1 MVAVKD
7 FSRTNGSIPVIVV
20 AGDEASGLANII
32 GQYLEQLLGDSVE
45 KRADASSLRG
55 RLGLH
60 AREGDV
66 AVTIMF
72 EGDNIAIEEGL
83 QNPDAVIGG
92 DIEFLMHVMAGR
104 ANPAWEMLS
113 RNMTIGARVRRPMF
127 AYQAYRLMRL
137 PGVHVWNGVP
147 RPPAGLLASAAALLV
162 VAAAVWY
169 VWRRA
174 AGGSDA

>member
-1 MVAVKD
+1 MVAVMD
-7 FSRTNGSIPVIVV
+7 SSRTNGSISVSVV

-32 GQYLEQLLGDSVE
+32 GQYLEQLLGDSAE

-55 RLGLH
+55 RLGMR

-66 AVTIMF
+66 AVTIVF
-72 EGDNIAIEEGL
+72 EGENIAIEEGL
-83 QNPDAVIGG
+83 QDPDAVIGG
-92 DIEFLMHVMAGR
+92 ELEFLMHMMAGK

-113 RNMTIGARVRRPMF
+113 RKMTLSANVRRPMF

-147 RPPAGLLASAAALLV
+147 RPPAGLLASAVALLV
-162 VAAAVWY
+162 VAVVIRY
-169 VWRRA
+169 VRRRA
-174 AGGSDA
+174 TGGSDA

>member
-1 MVAVKD
+1 MVAVND
-7 FSRTNGSIPVIVV
+7 FARTNGSIPVIVV

-32 GQYLEQLLGDSVE
+32 GQYLEQLLGDSAE
-45 KRADASSLRG
+45 KRADASSLGG
-55 RLGLH
+55 RLGLR

-66 AVTIMF
+66 AVTIVF

-83 QNPDAVIGG
+83 QEPDAVIGG

-113 RNMTIGARVRRPMF
+113 RNMTIRARVRRPMF

-147 RPPAGLLASAAALLV
+147 RPPAGLLAG
-162 VAAAVWY
+162 AAVLLAVSAVVRY
-169 VWRRA
+169 ARQRA
-174 AGGSDA
+174 TGGSDA

>member
-1 MVAVKD
+1 MVSVKD
-7 FSRTNGSIPVIVV
+7 FSRTTGSIPVIVV

-32 GQYLEQLLGDSVE
+32 GQYLEQLLGDSAE

-55 RLGLH
+55 RLGMS

-66 AVTIMF
+66 AVTIVF
-72 EGDNIAIEEGL
+72 EGENIAIEEGL
-83 QNPDAVIGG
+83 QDPDAVIGG
-92 DIEFLMHVMAGR
+92 ELEFLMHMMAGK

-113 RNMTIGARVRRPMF
+113 RKMTMSASVRRPMF

-147 RPPAGLLASAAALLV
+147 RPPAGVLVGAATLV
-162 VAAAVWY
+162 AVAVAIWY
-169 VWRRA
+169 VRRRA
-174 AGGSDA
+174 TGGNDA